1 MTRLRLLENS
11 QTCPDG
17 DIWNQ
22 LNHLN
27 EFREE
32 WETFKDNHI
41 ALYKRLDAMEEV
53 GESFEDIPA
62 RVEKLEH
69 DFEVEVVK
77 KMEEIES
84 RMEANVAKRLEELEE
99 REKSYKARIGA
110 LERKLFAKRPP
121 AAHKPAPVVPTPAAL
136 PIPSTSPPVEAPP
149 LVAITSPASLTHPG
163 TVAPPVTP
171 ASTNAEV
178 RPSDFGGGQVAAESP
193 VPHIGLTPAPA
204 APGVQSSLATS
215 GGGLL
220 EPTSS
225 GEYH

>member
-69 DFEVEVVK
+69 DFEVEVMK

-110 LERKLFAKRPP
+110 LERKLLAKRPP
-121 AAHKPAPVVPTPAAL
+121 AAHKLAPVASTPAAL
-136 PIPSTSPPVEAPP
+136 PTPSISPRVEAASLAAAPSLVLPTHPSTVTPPVVPPSTNAALCPSDFGVGQVPAPPAPEVAPP
-149 LVAITSPASLTHPG
+149 LVP
-163 TVAPPVTP
+163 TV
-171 ASTNAEV
+171 
-178 RPSDFGGGQVAAESP
+178 
-193 VPHIGLTPAPA
+193 
-204 APGVQSSLATS
+204 
-215 GGGLL
+215 GGLL
-220 EPTSS
+220 EPASS
-225 GEYH
+225 SMCNSFPRVLIQIRI